1 MPVEMERKLRSE
13 ARRKGMSGKEAD
25 AFVYGTMRKQ
35 GWKPSTKK
43 VLAKVKP
50 RMVFSVNESD
60 KDF

>member
-43 VLAKVKP
+43 GTSKSKTTHG
-50 RMVFSVNESD
+50 F
-60 KDF
+60 